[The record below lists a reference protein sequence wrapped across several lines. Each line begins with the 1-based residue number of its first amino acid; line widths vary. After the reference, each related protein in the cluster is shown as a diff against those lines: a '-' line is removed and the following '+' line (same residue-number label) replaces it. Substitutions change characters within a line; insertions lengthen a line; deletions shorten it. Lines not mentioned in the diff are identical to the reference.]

1 MYSPSRLKQQK
12 SRQLM
17 KPLIVLVLSLSSIAV
32 VIAGNSSLFANA
44 SATLQEKESKTQ
56 PKETVLAKDSQSD
69 KYGEVAF
76 NHDNH
81 STKKYSVDG
90 QSVLTCV
97 ECHHT
102 DQPAAGL
109 KPPLKTSERNVIL
122 TAAVLQAAD
131 AKAVKTCRACHLQ
144 AGDDSAPIP
153 TVQYPDKPAPTKL
166 TNEVAYHINCNLCH
180 DKAIVARPALKGKAP
195 GSNDCVPCHKAAG

>member
-1 MYSPSRLKQQK
+1 
-12 SRQLM
+12 M
-17 KPLIVLVLSLSSIAV
+17 KLLLVFILALSCIAAV
-32 VIAGNSSLFANA
+32 VTNKSAAFSS
-44 SATLQEKESKTQ
+44 QDIPKETKVQ
-56 PKETVLAKDSQSD
+56 PKEVVLAKDSQSD

-76 NHDNH
+76 NHENH

-122 TAAVLQAAD
+122 TGAVLQAAD

-144 AGDDSAPIP
+144 
-153 TVQYPDKPAPTKL
+153 
-166 TNEVAYHINCNLCH
+166 
-180 DKAIVARPALKGKAP
+180 
-195 GSNDCVPCHKAAG
+195 

>member
-1 MYSPSRLKQQK
+1 
-12 SRQLM
+12 M
-17 KPLIVLVLSLSSIAV
+17 KPLIVLVLSLSCIAV

-76 NHDNH
+76 NHENH

-90 QSVLTCV
+90 QSVLACV

-144 AGDDSAPIP
+144 AGDDGAPIP
-153 TVQYPDKPAPTKL
+153 TVQYAYKPAATKL
-166 TNEVAYHINCNLCH
+166 TNEVAYHINCNVCH
-180 DKAIVARPALKGKAP
+180 DKAIAARPALKGKAP

>member
-1 MYSPSRLKQQK
+1 
-12 SRQLM
+12 M
-17 KPLIVLVLSLSSIAV
+17 KPVIIVILTLSCIGIVLGGNRSFFSISL
-32 VIAGNSSLFANA
+32 
-44 SATLQEKESKTQ
+44 TQEKESKTQ
-56 PKETVLAKDSQSD
+56 PKETVLSKDSQSD

-76 NHDNH
+76 NHENH

-90 QSVLTCV
+90 QSVLICV

-109 KPPLKTSERNVIL
+109 KLPLKTSERTMIL

-131 AKAVKTCRACHLQ
+131 AKPVKGCRACHLQ

-153 TVQYPDKPAPTKL
+153 TVQYADKPAPTKL
-166 TNEVAYHINCNLCH
+166 TNEVAYHINCNICH
-180 DKAIVARPALKGKAP
+180 DKAIAARPTLKGKAP
-195 GSNDCVPCHKAAG
+195 GSNDCVPCHKPAG

>member
-1 MYSPSRLKQQK
+1 
-12 SRQLM
+12 M
-17 KPLIVLVLSLSSIAV
+17 KPLIVLVLALSCIGV
-32 VIAGNSSLFANA
+32 VIAGNRVPFVTA
-44 SATLQEKESKTQ
+44 SAVLQEKESKTQ
-56 PKETVLAKDSQSD
+56 PKEMVLAKDSQSD

-153 TVQYPDKPAPTKL
+153 TLQYPDKPAPTKL
-166 TNEVAYHINCNLCH
+166 TNEVAYHINCNLYH
-180 DKAIVARPALKGKAP
+180 HKAIAARPTLKGKVP